1 MTKLKPI
8 WAAGLIVVGLLYSPA
23 SGAPDWTINLHGAGP
38 VRVGMNLAQ
47 VRRALNDPRAH
58 RVGIP
63 GESLDGCSSLESS
76 AVPEALDIMFLG
88 GRVARISV
96 HQSGFRTASGA
107 GVGDTEDRIKQ
118 LYPGR
123 ITVGPHPYEAGHY
136 LTYRPAD
143 PADRGYGMIFETDG
157 KKVTSFRAGT
167 EEAVALIEGCA

>member
-1 MTKLKPI
+1 MIRLKPKL
-8 WAAGLIVVGLLYSPA
+8 AAGLIIITLFSSVSA
-23 SGAPDWTINLHGAGP
+23 APDWTISLRGAGP
-38 VRVGMNLAQ
+38 VRVGMTVVQ

-58 RVGIP
+58 RVGTP
-63 GESLDGCSSLESS
+63 GDSLDTCSYLESS
-76 AVPEALDIMFLG
+76 AVPEALGIMFLA
-88 GRVARISV
+88 GRVARMSV
-96 HQSGFRTASGA
+96 SQAGFRTASGA

-123 ITVGPHPYEAGHY
+123 ITVGPHPYVSGHY

-167 EEAVALIEGCA
+167 EEAIALIEGCS